1 MIGQCSVWCEGE
13 PAGAGGLQSEQS
25 WFPDLQSVC
34 TCVCVEV
41 GDEGTRRGHQALCG
55 LSPLLGAGQA
65 RQFGQG
71 GDVGGS
77 REGSVWQ
84 EGQVSTHLSTQETL
98 AMVPGRGR
106 GSQGPA
112 ASSGGAW
119 CLTWLTVDSTR
130 LGEVGTNSLCIT
142 AAKAKPG
149 PAGQKGW
156 GQTGP

>member
-1 MIGQCSVWCEGE
+1 MAGVWPWMEGRRL
-13 PAGAGGLQSEQS
+13 ACGLH
-25 WFPDLQSVC
+25 LRKLV
-34 TCVCVEV
+34 VEV

-149 PAGQKGW
+149 PTGQKDW